1 MPLTVGKAQVMA
13 VLKACREAVA
23 AQYALLA
30 RDRFMQTGQRP
41 ALAVRYACLSLH
53 DAVGDV
59 FRFCFLIKLLRNV
72 DLGVLDIF
80 SAPVRGVI
88 HVLVGVRVCGL
99 ER

>member
-41 ALAVRYACLSLH
+41 ALAGDVFLSLS

-59 FRFCFLIKLLRNV
+59 FVHYHCHYLLIKLLQNV
-72 DLGVLDIF
+72 DRGVLDIF
-80 SAPVRGVI
+80 SRHLSGA
-88 HVLVGVRVCGL
+88 
-99 ER
+99 

>member
-41 ALAVRYACLSLH
+41 ALAVRYVSLSLY
-53 DAVGDV
+53 DAADELVDHNL
-59 FRFCFLIKLLRNV
+59 LICCCNMRP
-72 DLGVLDIF
+72 GR
-80 SAPVRGVI
+80 A
-88 HVLVGVRVCGL
+88 
-99 ER
+99 